1 MLFHFQC
8 LFSWIVIPRRFIVF
22 CSIFTL
28 LLLEIQGTL
37 LWLPAGLQVA
47 ACLENYSLFTHLQ
60 LCPQR
65 KERMVNL
72 QSDLQATVCFKKYQS
87 HVYMQNMNININK
100 ILFRIYDTCRYEEN
114 MLKYIINCE
123 YIYWLLK
130 AVKHSVYF
138 GTQTA
143 SFLLFL
149 LWFLLQHF

>member
-1 MLFHFQC
+1 MLINFLC

-22 CSIFTL
+22 WSIFTL

-47 ACLENYSLFTHLQ
+47 ACLENYSLFTCLR
-60 LCPQR
+60 LCWQR
-65 KERMVNL
+65 NERMVNL

-114 MLKYIINCE
+114 MLKCIINCE
-123 YIYWLLK
+123 YIYWLIKVL
-130 AVKHSVYF
+130 KHSAYF
-138 GTQTA
+138 GSQTA